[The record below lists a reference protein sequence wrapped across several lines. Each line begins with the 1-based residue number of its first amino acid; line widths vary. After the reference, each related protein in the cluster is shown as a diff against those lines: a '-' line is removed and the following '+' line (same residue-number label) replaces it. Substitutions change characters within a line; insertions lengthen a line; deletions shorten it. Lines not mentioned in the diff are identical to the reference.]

1 MCCSNSLDKEVE
13 NDYRAVTAEV
23 TALGT
28 LLDEVHGQKVRLL
41 AWREVVNLRAKN
53 EHLWTEGKRLALRDL
68 ADERAVLGR
77 RADLETHS
85 PAEPRSEDVPKNKT
99 SENLRAHR
107 RQQRRDD
114 KPRTGIYRFY
124 SKATGDLICLQRG
137 RIYKEALCE
146 LPVWC
151 LKC

>member
-1 MCCSNSLDKEVE
+1 MCWCHSPCKEVE
-13 NDYRAVTAEV
+13 NDHRAETAEV

-28 LLDEVHGQKVRLL
+28 LLDEVHGRKVRLR

-53 EHLWTEGKRLALRDL
+53 EQLRTDGKRLALRDL

-77 RADLETHS
+77 RSDLETHS
-85 PAEPRSEDVPKNKT
+85 PAESEDVPKKKT
-99 SENLRAHR
+99 RENLRAHR

-114 KPRTGIYRFY
+114 EPRTGIDQFY
-124 SKATGDLICLQRG
+124 SKVTRDLIWLQCG

-146 LPVWC
+146 LPLWC
-151 LKC
+151 SKC